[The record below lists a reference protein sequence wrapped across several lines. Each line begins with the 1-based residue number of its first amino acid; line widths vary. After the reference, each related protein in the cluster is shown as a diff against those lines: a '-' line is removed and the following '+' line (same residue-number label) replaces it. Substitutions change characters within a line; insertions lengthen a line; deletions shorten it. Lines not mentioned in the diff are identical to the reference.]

1 MMHTGLSALVQVREG
16 QQQLVTM
23 AEKLEKKR
31 WKKDELKAAFV
42 RDHEERFRM
51 QYRQQQLELQSRV
64 QVCAPPARA
73 SHLPAHSLLLRAPP
87 EAPPC
92 QTGRALSSAV

>member
-1 MMHTGLSALVQVREG
+1 
-16 QQQLVTM
+16 M

-51 QYRQQQLELQSRV
+51 HYRQQQLELQSKV
-64 QVCAPPARA
+64 QVSAQGSPSLSMTLPPSLPLPCHEACKPICATCSTSAG
-73 SHLPAHSLLLRAPP
+73 LPWDHKQLTLLNHNA
-87 EAPPC
+87 
-92 QTGRALSSAV
+92 

>member
-1 MMHTGLSALVQVREG
+1 MDWTHWVCGQVREG
-16 QQQLVTM
+16 QQQLVAM

-51 QYRQQQLELQSRV
+51 HYRQQQMELQSRV
-64 QVCAPPARA
+64 QVGMA
-73 SHLPAHSLLLRAPP
+73 
-87 EAPPC
+87 
-92 QTGRALSSAV
+92 